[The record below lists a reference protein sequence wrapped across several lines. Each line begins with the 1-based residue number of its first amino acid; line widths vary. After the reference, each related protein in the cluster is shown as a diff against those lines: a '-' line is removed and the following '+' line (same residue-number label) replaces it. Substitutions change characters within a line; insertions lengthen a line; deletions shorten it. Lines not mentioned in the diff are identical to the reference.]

1 MGKDPCIS
9 SFAFVAACFF
19 VLYTNSRFALNSG
32 SETSLEASIG
42 SRDWPPYHPQVV
54 VLRNAPLTTRN
65 TQSASAEPPVVGKND
80 RRRQIEKNCKSWHV
94 FQRLIAVV
102 SSHTFTTNPPC
113 CTTQF
118 TTFCTPKMAK
128 SLQKRHFLVPE
139 KTTRC
144 TARGPGPSRWRRPA
158 AARTPD
164 RPQSPSPRL

>member
-65 TQSASAEPPVVGKND
+65 TQSASAEPQSWAKTIVAGKSKKIAKVGMFFSD
-80 RRRQIEKNCKSWHV
+80 
-94 FQRLIAVV
+94 
-102 SSHTFTTNPPC
+102 
-113 CTTQF
+113 
-118 TTFCTPKMAK
+118 
-128 SLQKRHFLVPE
+128 
-139 KTTRC
+139 
-144 TARGPGPSRWRRPA
+144 
-158 AARTPD
+158 
-164 RPQSPSPRL
+164 